1 MKKNKTEQDAIDSET
16 RKQFPGMV
24 SEEDTTSNILPGQID
39 PIGGDDDDLD
49 RAQLD
54 DTDDDGTPLN
64 EKSSASDQSGRDL
77 DVPGAEDD
85 DDNEDLGE
93 EDEENNEYSLPKQE
107 DWSYNI
113 EYFFRFVTVF
123 EIEKRIWLH
132 SAETFSQK
140 QIVYAVRI
148 QLAGHT
154 YVQSCILKT
163 T

>member
-107 DWSYNI
+107 D
-113 EYFFRFVTVF
+113 
-123 EIEKRIWLH
+123 
-132 SAETFSQK
+132 
-140 QIVYAVRI
+140 
-148 QLAGHT
+148 
-154 YVQSCILKT
+154 
-163 T
+163 